1 MRYGPLIG
9 IALLG
14 LAPLALIAGRAQT
27 GGSVYAVPIGEARKV
42 LAGTGLP
49 PLVFGSDE
57 PEVAVRAEGAVRA
70 DGPERIVWILH
81 KDGAEMMRF
90 VALLSPDGETS
101 TRVSLDLVGA
111 TEGPFRYAGER
122 LAQNGAIRH
131 LYLVAM
137 EERIAS
143 ALERRP
149 FDTAGLRP
157 RRISAGSARTWTE
170 SPKRISA
177 ANARISKEP
186 IARRP
191 PAFRVRLYRHSAV
204 GPARPPPLILRSH

>member
-1 MRYGPLIG
+1 MRYGPVIG

-27 GGSVYAVPIGEARKV
+27 GGSVYAVPIGEARKE
-42 LAGTGLP
+42 LARTGLP

-57 PEVAVRAEGAVRA
+57 PDVAVRAEG
-70 DGPERIVWILH
+70 PSRIVWILH
-81 KDGAEMMRF
+81 KDGAEMMRY

-101 TRVSLDLVGA
+101 TRINLDLVGA
-111 TEGPFRYAGER
+111 TQGPFRNAGER
-122 LAQNGAIRH
+122 LAQNGTIRH

-149 FDTAGLRP
+149 FDTAKILPATAAATAANIG
-157 RRISAGSARTWTE
+157 RISQDIDRIAEADRRRERENIERAYREEAAG
-170 SPKRISA
+170 IS
-177 ANARISKEP
+177 
-186 IARRP
+186 
-191 PAFRVRLYRHSAV
+191 H
-204 GPARPPPLILRSH
+204 

>member
-1 MRYGPLIG
+1 MRAGPMIG

-27 GGSVYAVPIGEARKV
+27 RGGVYAVPIGEARKV
-42 LAGTGLP
+42 LEGTGLP

-57 PEVAVRAEGAVRA
+57 PEVAVRAEG
-70 DGPERIVWILH
+70 PSRIVWILH
-81 KDGAEMMRF
+81 RDGAEMMRY

-101 TRVSLDLVGA
+101 TRINLDLVGA
-111 TEGPFRYAGER
+111 TAGPFRNTGER
-122 LAQNGAIRH
+122 LRQHGAIRH

-149 FDTAGLRP
+149 FDTATIMP
-157 RRISAGSARTWTE
+157 ATVAAT
-170 SPKRISA
+170 A
-177 ANARISKEP
+177 ANIGRIGEDMDRM
-186 IARRP
+186 AEADRRRERENIER
-191 PAFRVRLYRHSAV
+191 AYREEAAGIS
-204 GPARPPPLILRSH
+204 R